1 MKTIKC
7 EQKKGG
13 GGANELFT
21 NAGSLDQYLKTFM
34 NPINEVMN

>member
-13 GGANELFT
+13 GGEANELFT
-21 NAGSLDQYLKTFM
+21 NAGSLVFKNIHEPY
-34 NPINEVMN
+34 

>member
-7 EQKKGG
+7 ELKKGGG

-21 NAGSLDQYLKTFM
+21 NAVSLVFKNIHEPY
-34 NPINEVMN
+34 

>member
-13 GGANELFT
+13 GEANELFT
-21 NAGSLDQYLKTFM
+21 NAGSLVFKNIHEPY
-34 NPINEVMN
+34 

>member
-7 EQKKGG
+7 ELKKGG

-21 NAGSLDQYLKTFM
+21 NAGSLVFKNIHEPY
-34 NPINEVMN
+34 